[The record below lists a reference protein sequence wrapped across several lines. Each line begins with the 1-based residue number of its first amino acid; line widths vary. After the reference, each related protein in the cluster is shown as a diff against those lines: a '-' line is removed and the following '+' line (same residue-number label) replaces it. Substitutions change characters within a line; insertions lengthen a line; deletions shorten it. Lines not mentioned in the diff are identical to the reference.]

1 MKGTKITVSLDF
13 KREIE
18 ETARITGA
26 SQRHLANLVR
36 DATLALANAKIRG
49 QLLPLYRKALD
60 EKLQQMNLLEEKA

>member
-36 DATLALANAKIRG
+36 DAVLALADAKIRG